1 MKKIILKLAVALFL
15 PVTMLTSCQ
24 SAATKAENSGDKV
37 QDARENVA
45 EAKQELN
52 QALIDSVMLF
62 RKISDEKIS
71 KNEKTIAEFRVKI
84 AKERKENRV
93 RYEKNLA
100 VLEQKNLDLKKKLA
114 EYKEERNQD
123 WNEFRTEFNHDMDEL
138 GKAFDDLTVNNVK

>member
-45 EAKQELN
+45 EARQELN

-71 KNEKTIAEFRVKI
+71 RNEKTIAEFRVKL

-100 VLEQKNLDLKKKLA
+100 VLEQKNLDLKKKLSD
-114 EYKEERNQD
+114 YKEERNQD